1 MNTFTTSS
9 VEATLGRKLIT
20 RADQFFSH
28 SQDCIIDEMIQ
39 NSRRAKAKTVRF
51 ILEDGD
57 LIIADDVHGL
67 TADNAHILLM
77 AGGSN
82 NDDAT
87 EVSERCAGLG
97 FFALAKY
104 DVVVRSHDWEMQ
116 VPKEAFTGGATAAL
130 TRGYPHQDGVTIR
143 IRAFIPLKALAEHEG
158 QRLGEIVERC
168 TRYSGLT
175 ATLEGFPQEVP
186 TVVTPRIFLDHA
198 LEQHTGQITAI
209 TSETVHGVTIKLA
222 RVRGE
227 FGRMDKTK
235 INFFG
240 KVISLSDTQARHQI
254 PSVEKT
260 VELNTEK
267 KAFVETSF
275 CTIVL
280 IDVHDTSH
288 LKLKLPERDV
298 LIHDEGLD
306 LIWRTVEQLY
316 CRMISNP
323 GIVNGLPADHP
334 LRGTS
339 PYPIPRPSCV
349 VSNLAG
355 TRWMPVDGG
364 LISADGDRLERHE
377 IVSVA
382 LDSYSIQESGYLE
395 SMLENIVGSD
405 GCAAVT
411 RVMFEDRE
419 IDQALGKGVVP
430 HVIGNTLVIKA
441 EGDEILVPLDDGESG
456 YALEYTEVGG
466 AIRDARADIS
476 DLYNTVVDDLA
487 LTFTIEDPHGDDRT
501 LSAPIAAIYF
511 NPDWDTYDPFV
522 IIAKGREDEVH
533 SRLLR
538 GVPWYND
545 EGGDYSLQEENHSAS
560 YATLVAKITGAS
572 RSHFQREVQS
582 AVLDKAYALV
592 SEVEGDEE
600 TIVMKVVVNLKKG
613 GSPVVT
619 VERDTQ
625 PQAEAA

>member
-1 MNTFTTSS
+1 MNTFTTTS

-39 NSRRAKAKTVRF
+39 NSRRAKAKSVRF
-51 ILEDGD
+51 ILEGGD
-57 LIIADDVHGL
+57 LIIADDGHGL

-87 EVSERCAGLG
+87 EAVEVPAGLG

-116 VPKEAFTGGATAAL
+116 IPKEAFTGGTTAAL
-130 TRGYPHQDGVTIR
+130 TRGFSHQDGLTIR

-158 QRLGEIVERC
+158 KRLGEIIERC
-168 TRYSGLT
+168 IHYSGLT
-175 ATLEGFPQEVP
+175 ATLQGFPQDVP
-186 TVVTPRIFLDHA
+186 TVVLPRIFLDHA
-198 LEQHTGQITAI
+198 LEEHKGQITAVI
-209 TSETVHGVTIKLA
+209 SETIHGVTIKLA

-227 FGRMDKTK
+227 FWRMDKTK

-254 PSVEKT
+254 PAAEKT

-267 KAFVETSF
+267 RAFVETSF

-280 IDVHDTSH
+280 IDVHDTSR

-298 LIHDEGLD
+298 LIQDEGLN
-306 LIWRTVEQLY
+306 LIWKTVELLY

-323 GIVNGLPADHP
+323 AIINGLPADHP

-364 LISADGDRLERHE
+364 LIGADGDRLERHE

-382 LDSYSIQESGYLE
+382 LDSYHVQESGYLQ

-405 GCAAVT
+405 GCAPVT

-419 IDQALGKGVVP
+419 IEQALGKGAVP
-430 HVIGNTLVIKA
+430 RVIGNTLVIKA

-456 YALEYTEVGG
+456 YALEYTEVGS
-466 AIRDARADIS
+466 AINDAKIDIS
-476 DLYNTVVDDLA
+476 DLYNTVVEDLA
-487 LTFTIEDPHGDDRT
+487 LTFRIEDPHGDERT

-511 NPDWDTYDPFV
+511 NPDWDTYDPFLL
-522 IIAKGREDEVH
+522 IATGREDEVH

-560 YATLVAKITGAS
+560 FATLIARITGAS

-582 AVLDKAYALV
+582 AVLDKAYALM
-592 SEVEGDEE
+592 SDVEGGEE

-625 PQAEAA
+625 PQVETA

>member
-1 MNTFTTSS
+1 VPS
-9 VEATLGRKLIT
+9 VVL
-20 RADQFFSH
+20 
-28 SQDCIIDEMIQ
+28 
-39 NSRRAKAKTVRF
+39 
-51 ILEDGD
+51 
-57 LIIADDVHGL
+57 
-67 TADNAHILLM
+67 
-77 AGGSN
+77 
-82 NDDAT
+82 
-87 EVSERCAGLG
+87 
-97 FFALAKY
+97 
-104 DVVVRSHDWEMQ
+104 
-116 VPKEAFTGGATAAL
+116 PK
-130 TRGYPHQDGVTIR
+130 
-143 IRAFIPLKALAEHEG
+143 
-158 QRLGEIVERC
+158 
-168 TRYSGLT
+168 
-175 ATLEGFPQEVP
+175 
-186 TVVTPRIFLDHA
+186 IFLDHA
-198 LEQHTGQITAI
+198 LEEHAGQVTAI

-227 FGRMDKTK
+227 FWRMDKTK

-240 KVISLSDTQARHQI
+240 KLISLSDTQARHQI
-254 PSVEKT
+254 PAAEKT
-260 VELNTEK
+260 VELSTEK

-280 IDVHDTSH
+280 IELHDTSH

-298 LIHDEGLD
+298 LIQDEGLD

-395 SMLENIVGSD
+395 SMLENIVGND

-419 IDQALGKGVVP
+419 IDQALGKGIVP

-466 AIRDARADIS
+466 AIRDAKADIS

-487 LTFTIEDPHGDDRT
+487 LTFTIEDPHGDNRT

-533 SRLLR
+533 SRMIR

-560 YATLVAKITGAS
+560 FATLVAKITGAS

-582 AVLDKAYALV
+582 AVLDKAYALMG
-592 SEVEGDEE
+592 EVEGEEE
-600 TIVMKVVVNLKKG
+600 TIVLKVMVNLKKG

-619 VERDTQ
+619 VERDTP

>member
-1 MNTFTTSS
+1 
-9 VEATLGRKLIT
+9 
-20 RADQFFSH
+20 
-28 SQDCIIDEMIQ
+28 MIQ
-39 NSRRAKAKTVRF
+39 NSRRAKAKSVRF
-51 ILEDGD
+51 ILEGGD
-57 LIIADDVHGL
+57 LTIADDGHGL
-67 TADNAHILLM
+67 TVDNAHVLLM
-77 AGGSN
+77 ADGSN

-87 EVSERCAGLG
+87 ESAERAAGLG
-97 FFALAKY
+97 FFSLAKY

-116 VPKEAFTGGATAAL
+116 VPKEAFTGGTTASL
-130 TRGYPHQDGVTIR
+130 TRGFPHQDGLSIR
-143 IRAFIPLKALAEHEG
+143 IRAFIGLKALVEHEG
-158 QRLGEIVERC
+158 KRLGEIIERC
-168 TRYSGLT
+168 IRYSGLT
-175 ATLEGFPQEVP
+175 ATLQGFPQDVP
-186 TVVTPRIFLDHA
+186 TVVLPRIFLDHA
-198 LEQHTGQITAI
+198 LEEHKGQITAVL
-209 TSETVHGVTIKLA
+209 SETIHGVTIKLA

-227 FGRMDKTK
+227 FWRMDKTK

-254 PSVEKT
+254 PAAEKT
-260 VELNTEK
+260 VELSPEK

-298 LIHDEGLD
+298 LIQDEGLD
-306 LIWRTVEQLY
+306 LIWKTVELLY
-316 CRMISNP
+316 CRMVSDP
-323 GIVNGLPADHP
+323 AVVNGLPADHP

-382 LDSYSIQESGYLE
+382 LDSYHVQESGYLE

-411 RVMFEDRE
+411 RVMFEDRAIE
-419 IDQALGKGVVP
+419 QALGKGVVP
-430 HVIGNTLVIKA
+430 HVVGNTLVIKA
-441 EGDEILVPLDDGESG
+441 EGDEIHVPLDDGESG

-466 AIRDARADIS
+466 AIGDAKIKID
-476 DLYNTVVDDLA
+476 DLYNTVVEDLA

-511 NPDWDTYDPFV
+511 NPDWDTYDPYV
-522 IIAKGREDEVH
+522 IIARGREDEVH
-533 SRLLR
+533 SRMLR

-560 YATLVAKITGAS
+560 FATLVARITGAS

-582 AVLDKAYALV
+582 AVLDKAYALMG
-592 SEVEGDEE
+592 EVEGEEE
-600 TIVMKVVVNLKKG
+600 TIVLKVMVSLKKG
-613 GSPVVT
+613 GSPIVT

>member
-1 MNTFTTSS
+1 
-9 VEATLGRKLIT
+9 
-20 RADQFFSH
+20 
-28 SQDCIIDEMIQ
+28 
-39 NSRRAKAKTVRF
+39 
-51 ILEDGD
+51 
-57 LIIADDVHGL
+57 
-67 TADNAHILLM
+67 
-77 AGGSN
+77 
-82 NDDAT
+82 
-87 EVSERCAGLG
+87 
-97 FFALAKY
+97 
-104 DVVVRSHDWEMQ
+104 
-116 VPKEAFTGGATAAL
+116 
-130 TRGYPHQDGVTIR
+130 
-143 IRAFIPLKALAEHEG
+143 
-158 QRLGEIVERC
+158 
-168 TRYSGLT
+168 
-175 ATLEGFPQEVP
+175 
-186 TVVTPRIFLDHA
+186 
-198 LEQHTGQITAI
+198 
-209 TSETVHGVTIKLA
+209 VTIKLA

-227 FGRMDKTK
+227 FWRMDKTK

-254 PSVEKT
+254 PAAEKT

-280 IDVHDTSH
+280 IDVHDTSN

-298 LIHDEGLD
+298 LIQDEGLD
-306 LIWRTVEQLY
+306 LIWRTVELLY

-323 GIVNGLPADHP
+323 AIINGLPADHP

-364 LISADGDRLERHE
+364 LITADGDRLERHE

-382 LDSYSIQESGYLE
+382 LESYAIQESGYLE
-395 SMLENIVGSD
+395 SMLENIVGND
-405 GCAAVT
+405 GCPAVT
-411 RVMFEDRE
+411 RIMFEDRE
-419 IDQALGKGVVP
+419 IEQALGKGVVP

-441 EGDEILVPLDDGESG
+441 EGDEIQVPLDDGESG
-456 YALEYTEVGG
+456 YALSYEEVGG
-466 AIRDARADIS
+466 AIRDAEADID

-487 LTFTIEDPHGDDRT
+487 LTFRIEDPHGDERT

-511 NPDWDTYDPFV
+511 NPDWDTYDPLV
-522 IIAKGREDEVH
+522 LIARGREDEVH
-533 SRLLR
+533 SRMLR

-560 YATLVAKITGAS
+560 YATLVARITGAS

-582 AVLDKAYALV
+582 AVLDKAYALMTDV
-592 SEVEGDEE
+592 DGEEE

-619 VERDTQ
+619 VERDIQ
-625 PQAEAA
+625 PEAQAA

>member
-1 MNTFTTSS
+1 MNTFTTTS

-57 LIIADDVHGL
+57 LIVADDGHGL

-97 FFALAKY
+97 FFSLAKY

-116 VPKEAFTGGATAAL
+116 IPKEAFTGGTTAAL
-130 TRGYPHQDGVTIR
+130 TRGFPHQDGLSIR
-143 IRAFIPLKALAEHEG
+143 IRAFIPLKALVKHEG
-158 QRLGEIVERC
+158 GKLGEIIERC
-168 TRYSGLT
+168 IRYSGLT
-175 ATLEGFPQEVP
+175 ATLQGLPKDVP
-186 TVVTPRIFLDHA
+186 TVVLPRIFLDHA

-209 TSETVHGVTIKLA
+209 ASETVHGVTIKLA

-227 FGRMDKTK
+227 FWRMDKTK

-240 KVISLSDTQARHQI
+240 KVISLSDTQARHRI
-254 PSVEKT
+254 PAAEKT
-260 VELNTEK
+260 VELSTEK
-267 KAFVETSF
+267 KAFLETSF

-298 LIHDEGLD
+298 LIQDEGLD
-306 LIWRTVEQLY
+306 LIWKTVELLY
-316 CRMISNP
+316 CRMIASP
-323 GIVNGLPADHP
+323 AIVNGLPADHP

-364 LISADGDRLERHE
+364 LVSADGDRLERHE

-382 LDSYSIQESGYLE
+382 LESYGVQESGYLE
-395 SMLENIVGSD
+395 SMLENFVGND
-405 GCAAVT
+405 GCPAVT

-419 IDQALGKGVVP
+419 IEQALGKGVVP

-441 EGDEILVPLDDGESG
+441 EGDEIQVPLDDGESG
-456 YALEYTEVGG
+456 YALSYEEVGG
-466 AIRDARADIS
+466 AIRDAEANID
-476 DLYNTVVDDLA
+476 DLYNTVVEDLA
-487 LTFTIEDPHGDDRT
+487 LTFRIEDPSGDERT

-511 NPDWDTYDPFV
+511 NPDWDTYDPYV
-522 IIAKGREDEVH
+522 IIARGREDEVH
-533 SRLLR
+533 SRMIR
-538 GVPWYND
+538 GVP
-545 EGGDYSLQEENHSAS
+545 GTMMRLGIMPSRRRTTVHHSP
-560 YATLVAKITGAS
+560 
-572 RSHFQREVQS
+572 R
-582 AVLDKAYALV
+582 
-592 SEVEGDEE
+592 
-600 TIVMKVVVNLKKG
+600 
-613 GSPVVT
+613 
-619 VERDTQ
+619 
-625 PQAEAA
+625 

>member
-1 MNTFTTSS
+1 MNTFTTTS

-28 SQDCIIDEMIQ
+28 SQDCIIDEMVQ

-51 ILEDGD
+51 ILEDCD
-57 LIIADDVHGL
+57 LIIADDGHGL

-87 EVSERCAGLG
+87 ETAERAAGLG
-97 FFALAKY
+97 FFSLAKY

-116 VPKEAFTGGATAAL
+116 IPKEAFTGGTTAAL
-130 TRGYPHQDGVTIR
+130 TRGFPHQDGLSIR
-143 IRAFIPLKALAEHEG
+143 IRAFLGLKALAEHEG
-158 QRLGEIVERC
+158 GKLGEVIERC
-168 TRYSGLT
+168 IRYSGLA
-175 ATLEGFPQEVP
+175 ATLQGFPKDVP
-186 TVVTPRIFLDHA
+186 TVVLPRIFLDHA
-198 LEQHTGQITAI
+198 LEEHPGQITAVM
-209 TSETVHGVTIKLA
+209 SETLHGVTIKLA

-227 FGRMDKTK
+227 FWRMDKTK

-254 PSVEKT
+254 PAAEKT

-298 LIHDEGLD
+298 LIQDEGLD
-306 LIWRTVEQLY
+306 LLWRTVEQLY
-316 CRMISNP
+316 CRMVSNP
-323 GIVNGLPADHP
+323 GIVNGLPADHS

-355 TRWMPVDGG
+355 TCWMPIDGG

-382 LDSYSIQESGYLE
+382 LASYSIQASGYLE
-395 SMLENIVGSD
+395 SMLENIVGND

-456 YALEYTEVGG
+456 YALEHTEVGG
-466 AIRDARADIS
+466 AIRDAKADIS
-476 DLYNTVVDDLA
+476 DLYNTVMDDLA
-487 LTFTIEDPHGDDRT
+487 LTFTIEDPQGMTGPYR
-501 LSAPIAAIYF
+501 LP
-511 NPDWDTYDPFV
+511 
-522 IIAKGREDEVH
+522 
-533 SRLLR
+533 SRR
-538 GVPWYND
+538 FISIP
-545 EGGDYSLQEENHSAS
+545 
-560 YATLVAKITGAS
+560 TG
-572 RSHFQREVQS
+572 
-582 AVLDKAYALV
+582 
-592 SEVEGDEE
+592 
-600 TIVMKVVVNLKKG
+600 T
-613 GSPVVT
+613 PT
-619 VERDTQ
+619 T
-625 PQAEAA
+625 PT